1 MNMRIGLDAKRAFLN
16 NSGLG
21 SYSRNLISAMCA
33 YFPESE
39 FMLYTTRTNPDLFSP
54 SFPNVRVRA
63 PKTLLQRK
71 LHPAWRS
78 YGIPKLLVS
87 DGIDIYHGLSH
98 ELPFRFPA
106 DKVKSVVTIHD
117 LIFLRLPGL
126 YNAFDRY
133 IYERKTR
140 YACQKA
146 DRIIAISRQTADDIV
161 EFFGADRSKIEVIYQ
176 GCHPGFYQPLSP
188 EEKAALRIKYEL
200 PASYIL
206 YVGTIEERKNLLN
219 LVRAMDEGHIDLP
232 LVVIGRKKAY
242 AAEVL
247 QYLGKHRS
255 VRVFF
260 QNLIA
265 NTDLPGFYQLADIF
279 VYPSVYEGFGIPIL
293 EALASRTPV
302 ITSRGGCFSEAGG
315 PSTLYIDPMNTRE
328 IAEAISR
335 VTRDPDLRKKM
346 TETGFQHASGFRQDE
361 VAGRVMNIYKKVM
374 QND

>member
-1 MNMRIGLDAKRAFLN
+1 MRIGLDAKRAFLN

-21 SYSRNLISAMCA
+21 SYSRNLISALCSN
-33 YFPESE
+33 FPESE
-39 FMLYTTRTNPDLFSP
+39 FILYTVRANTDLFSP
-54 SFPNVRVRA
+54 SFPNIRVRT
-63 PKTLLQRK
+63 PETLMQRK

-87 DGIDIYHGLSH
+87 DGIDIFHGLSH
-98 ELPFRFPA
+98 ELPFHFPS
-106 DKVKSVVTIHD
+106 DKVKSVVTVHD

-126 YNAFDRY
+126 YKAFDRF

-146 DRIIAISRQTADDIV
+146 DRIIAISQQTADDIV
-161 EFFGADRSKIEVIYQ
+161 EFFGTDRSKIEVIYQ
-176 GCHPGFYQPLSP
+176 GCHPEFYRTLSP
-188 EEKAALRIKYEL
+188 EEKDTVRAKFNL

-219 LVRAMDEGHIDLP
+219 LVRAMHEGNFDLP
-232 LVVIGRKKAY
+232 LVVIGRKTAY

-247 QYLGKHRS
+247 HFLEKHRS
-255 VRVFF
+255 VRIYFHDLV
-260 QNLIA
+260 A
-265 NTDLPGFYQLADIF
+265 NADLPGFYQLADIF

-315 PSTLYIDPMNTRE
+315 PSTVYVDPLNPRE

-335 VTRDPDLRKKM
+335 VALDPDLRKKM
-346 TETGFQHASGFRQDE
+346 TKTGFQHASGFRQDE
-361 VAGRVMNIYKKVM
+361 VAGRIMNVYKKVL